1 MTLYVPMRDGLEAG
15 MVGLFADWRDI
26 CVPTHLEDATIL
38 GVLLDVADI
47 LRLRRWSVFDAVRK
61 GERTVV
67 NFDLRDSRRHDGFR
81 QVPEAFWRSGRQV
94 SAWSQWEW
102 LYQPL
107 QFDIVEEHSQRWC
120 VHLRMSYQMYP
131 PSWCRRFLRAF
142 QDAAWDVVFQP
153 LQHVHK
159 PFVDA

>member
-67 NFDLRDSRRHDGFR
+67 NFDLRDSRRHDGGFR

-107 QFDIVEEHSQRWC
+107 QFDIVASRRRDCPFTVQVLW
-120 VHLRMSYQMYP
+120 LRIRYANVNGWNSVFLHIP
-131 PSWCRRFLRAF
+131 LGVGISAPRRKCQVIRL
-142 QDAAWDVVFQP
+142 
-153 LQHVHK
+153 
-159 PFVDA
+159 